1 MFEGVRANGNS
12 SNRLALHREERSLDG
27 VCDGNA
33 RNRRPSR
40 RTVRSVPAKENAR
53 RVPLL
58 RQRGAD
64 FGRFAVRR
72 IASEQPQR
80 THARYTQSGTCR
92 QTVRNLLCKTLRK
105 ASRSALPFA
114 TRIPTTVLCASRG
127 LAADSLS
134 GGAFSAAKRSRFPAA
149 TRRPR
154 SATEAAYKG
163 PVTDPSALSSCSN
176 SVVFSR
182 AQEKK
187 KIWPTHACSQKRTT
201 DILTDR
207 ESCGHSSTRRAL
219 QSLSTA
225 AGHSP

>member
-1 MFEGVRANGNS
+1 MFERVSAMDNS
-12 SNRLALHREERSLDG
+12 WNRFALHRADRPVDG

-40 RTVRSVPAKENAR
+40 RTVRSAPAKENAR
-53 RVPLL
+53 RVPLP
-58 RQRGAD
+58 RQRGAWLE
-64 FGRFAVRR
+64 RLAVRR

-92 QTVRNLLCKTLRK
+92 QTVRNLFCKTLRK

-127 LAADSLS
+127 LAADRLS
-134 GGAFSAAKRSRFPAA
+134 GGACSAAKRSRFPAA

-163 PVTDPSALSSCSN
+163 RVADPSALSSCLN
-176 SVVFSR
+176 SRLPVF
-182 AQEKK
+182 Q
-187 KIWPTHACSQKRTT
+187 
-201 DILTDR
+201 
-207 ESCGHSSTRRAL
+207 SS
-219 QSLSTA
+219 SEEEDN
-225 AGHSP
+225 G